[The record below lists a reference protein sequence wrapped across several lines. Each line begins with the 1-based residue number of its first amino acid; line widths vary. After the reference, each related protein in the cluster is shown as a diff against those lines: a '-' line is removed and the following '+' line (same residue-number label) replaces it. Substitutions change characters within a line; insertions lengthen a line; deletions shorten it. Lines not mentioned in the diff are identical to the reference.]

1 MEVSSS
7 FSVMFKINISNWS
20 LQHQW
25 FPNIF
30 RTKLPLKN
38 LAIAPTANK
47 LSRMRHRCIFIF
59 LTLFFSSIQSCLEIN
74 VSTRTNVTPR
84 KREPHSLRTTNLRRS
99 SFRCF
104 CQPFHSAVDLRYRTT
119 HIWLHV
125 HATHNTRT
133 RFYAYFARYDC
144 CRWVYQQN
152 HRSVKNA

>member
-25 FPNIF
+25 FPIIF

-47 LSRMRHRCIFIF
+47 LSQMRHRCVYLFSNTF
-59 LTLFFSSIQSCLEIN
+59 FFSSIQSCLEIN
-74 VSTRTNVTPR
+74 VSTRTNITPK
-84 KREPHSLRTTNLRRS
+84 KREPHSLRTTNLHRS

-104 CQPFHSAVDLRYRTT
+104 RQPFHSVVDLRYRTT
-119 HIWLHV
+119 HI
-125 HATHNTRT
+125 
-133 RFYAYFARYDC
+133 
-144 CRWVYQQN
+144 
-152 HRSVKNA
+152 